1 MQLKLK
7 RILNH
12 ALGRARLDLIT
23 RCDLLTVMLHTLSRC
38 LYHIATLL
46 DHKRRI
52 SILILINN
60 IISLQQLLQI
70 LRDVIVDSIHQR
82 LIVAIIFDK

>member
-23 RCDLLTVMLHTLSRC
+23 RCDLLAMMLHTLSRC
-38 LYHIATLL
+38 LYHIASLL
-46 DHKRRI
+46 DHKWRI
-52 SILILINN
+52 SILVLIND

-70 LRDVIVDSIHQR
+70 LRDVIIDSVH
-82 LIVAIIFDK
+82 